1 MGEYMRQINPSV
13 KVITILI
20 SALII
25 SFSPSVF
32 WNAIIIAICFLSML
46 VSGCMSKKV
55 LSVLLPATLASL
67 SIFTALLL
75 RGGNDKEV
83 FDSSRNFLVASLNAS
98 NMHDALAVALR
109 IYAYA
114 FLGML
119 FSFTTNPQ
127 AFVYSLM
134 QQCHLDAKF
143 AYGVLAAWNLLPM
156 IRREYCQIKLALEVR
171 GLKLWPWSAKPLFT
185 ALVNALHW
193 AENVAMAMESK
204 GFDGTASRT
213 YYLNLSVKYY
223 DFVWAIFMIAI
234 SMAWIWF

>member
-1 MGEYMRQINPSV
+1 MRKINPSV
-13 KVITILI
+13 KVIVILL

-32 WNAIIIAICFLSML
+32 WNVVIIALCFISLL
-46 VSGCMSKKV
+46 LSGCLSRKV
-55 LSVLLPATLASL
+55 LNVLLPATLASL

-75 RGGNDKEV
+75 RGGGGEEV
-83 FDSSRNFLVASLNAS
+83 FESSGNFLVVSSSAS
-98 NMHDALAVALR
+98 NIEDALAVALR
-109 IYAYA
+109 IYVYA

-119 FSFTTNPQ
+119 FSFTTDPQ

-134 QQCHLDAKF
+134 QQCRLDAKF

-156 IRREYCQIKLALEVR
+156 IKREYDQTKLAILVR
-171 GLKLWPWSAKPLFT
+171 GVKLCPWSMKPLFT

-204 GFDGTASRT
+204 GFDGNEART
-213 YYLNLSVKYY
+213 YYIKLQVRYY
-223 DFVWAIFMIAI
+223 DFIWAIFMLAV

>member
-1 MGEYMRQINPSV
+1 MRRINPSV
-13 KVITILI
+13 KVIAILI

-25 SFSPSVF
+25 SFSPSIL
-32 WNAIIIAICFLSML
+32 WNAVIIAICFASLL
-46 VSGCMSKKV
+46 ASGCLSRKV
-55 LSVLLPATLASL
+55 LNVLLPATLASL
-67 SIFTALLL
+67 SIFMALLL
-75 RGGNDKEV
+75 H
-83 FDSSRNFLVASLNAS
+83 DSNGREAFESSGNFLAVSSSASDVN
-98 NMHDALAVALR
+98 DAIAVALR

-119 FSFTTNPQ
+119 FSFTTDPQ

-156 IRREYCQIKLALEVR
+156 IKREYSQIKLALEVR

-185 ALVNALHW
+185 ALVNAMHW

-204 GFDGTASRT
+204 GFDENADRT
-213 YYLNLSVKYY
+213 YYLEFSVRYY
-223 DFVWAIFMIAI
+223 DFIWAIFMIAV

>member
-1 MGEYMRQINPSV
+1 MGGYMKQINPSV
-13 KVITILI
+13 KVIAILA

-32 WNAIIIAICFLSML
+32 WNAAIVVVCFASLL
-46 VSGCMSKKV
+46 ISGCMSRKV
-55 LSVLLPATLASL
+55 LNVLLPATLASL
-67 SIFTALLL
+67 SIFMALLL
-75 RGGNDKEV
+75 RGSSGKEV
-83 FDSSRNFLVASLNAS
+83 FESSGNFLVSASSAS
-98 NMHDALAVALR
+98 DIGDAAAVALR

-119 FSFTTNPQ
+119 FSFTTDPQ

-134 QQCHLDAKF
+134 QQCHLSAEF

-156 IRREYCQIKLALEVR
+156 IRREYSQTKLAIEVR
-171 GLKLWPWSAKPLFT
+171 GLKLWPWSLKPLST
-185 ALVNALHW
+185 ALVNSLHW

-204 GFDGTASRT
+204 GFDGKADRT
-213 YYLNLSVKYY
+213 YYLNLHVRYQ

>member
-13 KVITILI
+13 KVIAILI

-25 SFSPSVF
+25 SFSPSAF
-32 WNAIIIAICFLSML
+32 WNAIIIAICFVSLL
-46 VSGCMSKKV
+46 VSGCMSKKI
-55 LSVLLPATLASL
+55 LSVLIPATLASL
-67 SIFTALLL
+67 SIFMAHLL
-75 RGGNDKEV
+75 RGGNGNEV
-83 FDSSRNFLVASLNAS
+83 FENSGNFLVVSSSAS
-98 NMHDALAVALR
+98 NLNDALAVALR

-119 FSFTTNPQ
+119 FSFTTDPQ

-156 IRREYCQIKLALEVR
+156 IRREYSQIKLALEVR
-171 GLKLWPWSAKPLFT
+171 GLKLWPWSMKPLFT

-204 GFDGTASRT
+204 GFDENAGRT
-213 YYLNLSVKYY
+213 YYLNLSVRYY
-223 DFVWAIFMIAI
+223 DFIWAAFMIAI